1 MDVPMQTVPGS
12 YGNVDNHKDGRVF
25 EVVFIIGLII
35 LLVLLSYY
43 GIYKNSANSTVAQVG
58 TGLLVVTAMGFLGKY
73 IQDIVM
79 NKI

>member
-1 MDVPMQTVPGS
+1 MDGPMQHVSGS
-12 YGNVDNHKDGRVF
+12 YGNMDYRNDGRVF
-25 EVVFIIGLII
+25 EVVFIIGLVI

-58 TGLLVVTAMGFLGKY
+58 TGLLVAVSMGFLGKY
-73 IQDIVM
+73 THDMVL